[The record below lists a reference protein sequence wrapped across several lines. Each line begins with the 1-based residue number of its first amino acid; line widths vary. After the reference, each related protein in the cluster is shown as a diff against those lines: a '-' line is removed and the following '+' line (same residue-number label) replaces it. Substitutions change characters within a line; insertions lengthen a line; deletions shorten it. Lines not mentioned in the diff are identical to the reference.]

1 MKERAM
7 TADDGPLRI
16 ALWQCE
22 PRPGAPGENLDRLD
36 AAAADAAGRGADLI
50 VTPEM
55 VVPGYDIGAVRARQL
70 ADPPDGPIA
79 DRVRVIAAR
88 HRIAVLYGCAELDPD
103 GSVYNAIR
111 LVDAEGIPSAT
122 HHKTHLFGDLD
133 RRMVAPGSAR
143 PPVVDCAGWRLGLLT
158 CYEVEFPELVRSLAL
173 RGADVVCVPT
183 ANMIEYDIVQDVLV
197 RARAVESQVFV
208 AYANYCGSENE
219 LTYGGRSEIVAPTG
233 DVIAVADRAP
243 DLVVVELDRAAL
255 VDSRRRFPYL
265 EDRLPDLYT

>member
-1 MKERAM
+1 MTTER
-7 TADDGPLRI
+7 GELRI

-22 PRPGAPGENLDRLD
+22 PRPAVPETNLDRLD
-36 AAAADAAGRGADLI
+36 AAAADAARRGADLI

-55 VVPGYDIGAVRARQL
+55 VIPGYDIGAGRAREL

-79 DRVRVIAAR
+79 RRVGVIAGR
-88 HRIAVLYGCAELDPD
+88 HRIAILYGCAELASD

-111 LVDAEGIPSAT
+111 LVDAAGTATAT
-122 HHKTHLFGDLD
+122 HHKTHLFGQLD
-133 RRMVAPGSAR
+133 RRMFAPGSAR

-158 CYEVEFPELVRSLAL
+158 CYEVEFPELVRSLSV

-208 AYANYCGSENE
+208 AYANHCGSEND
-219 LTYGGRSEIVAPTG
+219 LVYGGRSEIVSPG
-233 DVIAVADRAP
+233 GAVVASAGRSP
-243 DLVVVELDRAAL
+243 DLVIADLSRAAL
-255 VDSRRRFPYL
+255 DDSRRRFPYL
-265 EDRLPDLYT
+265 DDRRPDLYT